1 MSAAPQTPPTSTA
14 TASGSAA
21 SASAGSVSGSAGTKD
36 RVNNTYA
43 SNFGIPTGIKLEQ
56 FDGSDWVNWSG
67 IMEAILTLHEADD
80 LLRFRS
86 APTNVP
92 SLEWESVQRR
102 VKAYLRLY
110 IKPDVY
116 SLIASATDLPTFKD
130 KWDKLKDTY
139 GGASGSTTAFNL
151 WRQLT
156 QATLDDSTPMAQQLA
171 KINETREALSNV
183 SMGITDNQ
191 FCLILLHAL
200 PNSYEVLASTI
211 LASGGPDKLK
221 HSEIITQILN
231 EEGHRSGSS
240 SSLNV
245 AKAAPIK
252 SAKGKKQD
260 HSNLTCHYS
269 NRKGHIKPDCH
280 KKKQDEKESASGSK
294 AANTHVAV
302 LTSASIEEIKEDL
315 TVSLYAAQKDAWL
328 IDSGATHHITPH
340 ASDFKDYTKIKGAV
354 RLGDKSEVAQEG
366 IGSVTIKSSE
376 GYTITLSNM
385 LHVPLVNTRFIAVS
399 ALEIKGGEVLF
410 AKGRAKIL
418 IGGKI
423 IASGIRD
430 HKLYWLNAAPI
441 SDLNHAKSV
450 STSLQ
455 IWHQHMEHMSH
466 SALRVHG
473 PKALKGL
480 DIDET
485 TVAPPVCHG
494 CELGKSTHQPFPG
507 SAKKACRI
515 LEIVHSDLAG
525 LMCYDHGLED
535 LFFLLLL

>member
-1 MSAAPQTPPTSTA
+1 M
-14 TASGSAA
+14 
-21 SASAGSVSGSAGTKD
+21 
-36 RVNNTYA
+36 
-43 SNFGIPTGIKLEQ
+43 
-56 FDGSDWVNWSG
+56 
-67 IMEAILTLHEADD
+67 
-80 LLRFRS
+80 
-86 APTNVP
+86 
-92 SLEWESVQRR
+92 
-102 VKAYLRLY
+102 KAYLHLY
-110 IKPDVY
+110 VKLDVY
-116 SLIASATDLPTFKD
+116 SLITSNTNLPTFKD
-130 KWDKLKDTY
+130 KWDKLQDTY
-139 GGASGSTTAFNL
+139 GAASGSTTVFNL

-156 QATLDDSTPMAQQLA
+156 QVQLDELTPMAHQLA
-171 KINETREALSNV
+171 KINETCVVLTNT

-200 PNSYEVLASTI
+200 PNSYEVLASMI

-221 HSEIITQILN
+221 HSEIIARILN
-231 EEGHRSGSS
+231 EEGCRSGSA
-240 SSLNV
+240 SLLNA
-245 AKAAPIK
+245 AKAASIK

-260 HSNLTCHYS
+260 HSNLTCHYC
-269 NRKGHIKPDCH
+269 NKKGHIKPNCH
-280 KKKQDEKESASGSK
+280 KKKKDEKEKESTSGSK

-302 LTSASIEEIKEDL
+302 HTSASIEEIKEDL
-315 TVSLYAAQKDAWL
+315 AVSLYAAQKNAWM
-328 IDSGATHHITPH
+328 IDSGATHHITLH
-340 ASDFKDYTKIKGAV
+340 TSDFKNYTKIKGAV

-376 GYTITLSNM
+376 GYTITLSNV

-441 SDLNHAKSV
+441 YDLNHTKSV

-455 IWHQHMEHMSH
+455 IWHQRMGHMSH
-466 SALRVHG
+466 SALRAHS

-507 SAKKACRI
+507 SAKESAQNIRDRPYRSSW
-515 LEIVHSDLAG
+515 SDAI
-525 LMCYDHGLED
+525 
-535 LFFLLLL
+535 